1 VKRGV
6 RTPLRSIR
14 VPDDL
19 WRAAMAVA
27 DERGESITDVLR
39 RALERYVRTG
49 RADRPQQEATPR
61 GG

>member
-1 VKRGV
+1 VKRGI
-6 RTPLRSIR
+6 RTPPRSIR

-49 RADRPQQEATPR
+49 RPQEKSAP
-61 GG
+61 GGG